1 MNAPQALGESQHDID
16 NRVELYR
23 HGQEALALTY
33 TTQPKNTQKS
43 YSAIQKEWEVSEALR
58 NPYYLRRTDEG

>member
-1 MNAPQALGESQHDID
+1 MDAPQALGESQHDID

-33 TTQPKNTQKS
+33 IAQPKNTQKS
-43 YSAIQKEWEVSEALR
+43 YSVI
-58 NPYYLRRTDEG
+58 